1 MPADVCEIAAQID
14 GLLEG
19 QGREFSGEVKAV
31 LRLAKE
37 QAQEVG
43 GRLQAREEQAT
54 KEDKLLADLGCTST
68 DSLVKVLAVCRLLG
82 RTVPPSLTSTESFS
96 SSSSGHEQ
104 TRPLGGT
111 PYVPEAVIVL
121 PGLNEVLGAELLDYL
136 HEILDPDLCQFPLTN
151 LPLEKREVV
160 HAFLSL
166 LQPEDDRD
174 CFPIAQSPE
183 TETKWHIFRLRA
195 IFASFIRLVN
205 AFSRAGTPRFVFGTS
220 HKSDVFRPDCLV
232 WLDELF
238 PGDDPALVSEETAT
252 PRLQLNGAG
261 RDQKPEV
268 SNDPARA
275 SPAQQAAP
283 SASAS
288 PAMTTMPF
296 TTSTPVRVNTSSSS
310 GGVAPAT
317 PSPSTLRAANPN
329 LSLPRRIEELSRRG
343 ERSWTTLQDSD
354 ASDGKSSRQC
364 AVLDE
369 ICVAFLSRP
378 PTLRLGNCCD
388 ADFSFTAFALSIY
401 PRPPDDAPP
410 PTKKRKQRHGDEAL
424 LERQFIREDQAI
436 GFVLVLSPLV
446 RNDNPD
452 LLRALLSFVVPHRRL
467 QARVAKELVQL
478 ARHVDLERHI
488 QNDLQGTLMLPPPV
502 LGGFGASMVS
512 ADGAG
517 ELAMTRNAGVE
528 AGPSG
533 AMEKTMPH
541 AGGGGDHSSGRS
553 GAAADGQLTDAP
565 DTSVDLEEDGLPAS
579 TPLRMSKS
587 PSPHSSPAPPPLP
600 PFVQPVRRRTAA
612 QDLDYLAVNPLPVT
626 FDWLPEVH
634 RPAPAKPTRWIRFD
648 KPQLQ
653 VPSTEPEISWTNLV
667 VVRELTS
674 SPEYRVAVAAL
685 TTDPRV
691 ELIIKEEYLRYID
704 DDPMNT
710 PRNEAATYEA
720 LEAAGL
726 GSVCAPYVGLY
737 KVVDGNPKLALVTE
751 RWGEPL
757 KDFELSED
765 ERLHLGE
772 MLWDLHDRG
781 FYHGDFAAR
790 NVLVDSER
798 KFRLIDWESSYRNHV
813 CPGHK
818 RCLELY
824 EALAQLSLAVNDPP
838 EMVAPA
844 TRRSLARTH
853 PPRRFPRIPRLL
865 EICSTIV

>member
-252 PRLQLNGAG
+252 PRLQLNGSSVSVSVTGNDDDAVYHLDAG
-261 RDQKPEV
+261 
-268 SNDPARA
+268 
-275 SPAQQAAP
+275 P
-283 SASAS
+283 SQH
-288 PAMTTMPF
+288 
-296 TTSTPVRVNTSSSS
+296 
-310 GGVAPAT
+310 
-317 PSPSTLRAANPN
+317 LK
-329 LSLPRRIEELSRRG
+329 LIWRRG
-343 ERSWTTLQDSD
+343 TCYSLSIDSARSQSQPDSD

-436 GFVLVLSPLV
+436 GFLLVLSPLV

-452 LLRALLSFVVPHRRL
+452 LLRALLSFVAPHRRL

-634 RPAPAKPTRWIRFD
+634 RPAPAKSTRWIRFD

-838 EMVAPA
+838 ENAA
-844 TRRSLARTH
+844 
-853 PPRRFPRIPRLL
+853 
-865 EICSTIV
+865 

>member
-1 MPADVCEIAAQID
+1 MPADVSEIAAQID

-37 QAQEVG
+37 QAQEEG
-43 GRLQAREEQAT
+43 RRLQAREEQAT

-68 DSLVKVLAVCRLLG
+68 DSLVKLLAACRLLG
-82 RTVPPSLTSTESFS
+82 GTVPPSLASTDSFSFS
-96 SSSSGHEQ
+96 SSEHEQ

-111 PYVPEAVIVL
+111 PYAPEPVIVL
-121 PGLNEVLGAELLDYL
+121 PELNEVLGAELLDYL
-136 HEILDPDLCQFPLTN
+136 HEILDPDLCQLPLTN
-151 LPLEKREVV
+151 LPLEKREFV

-220 HKSDVFRPDCLV
+220 HESDVFRPDCLV
-232 WLDELF
+232 WLGELY
-238 PGDDPALVSEETAT
+238 PGDDPSLVSEETAT
-252 PRLQLNGAG
+252 PRLQLNGSSVSVSVTGNDDDAFYHLDAG
-261 RDQKPEV
+261 PGKHLKL
-268 SNDPARA
+268 
-275 SPAQQAAP
+275 
-283 SASAS
+283 
-288 PAMTTMPF
+288 TW
-296 TTSTPVRVNTSSSS
+296 
-310 GGVAPAT
+310 
-317 PSPSTLRAANPN
+317 
-329 LSLPRRIEELSRRG
+329 RRG
-343 ERSWTTLQDSD
+343 TCYFLYIDSD
-354 ASDGKSSRQC
+354 LEASDGKSSRQC
-364 AVLDE
+364 AVLDK
-369 ICVAFLSRP
+369 IRNALLSGP

-436 GFVLVLSPLV
+436 GFLLVLSPLV

-452 LLRALLSFVVPHRRL
+452 LLRALLSFVVPHSRL

-478 ARHVDLERHI
+478 ARHVDFERHI

-512 ADGAG
+512 SDGAG
-517 ELAMTRNAGVE
+517 EPALTRNAGVE
-528 AGPSG
+528 ARPSG
-533 AMEKTMPH
+533 AMEKTMPL
-541 AGGGGDHSSGRS
+541 ADGGGDRSTGRS
-553 GAAADGQLTDAP
+553 GTAADGQLTNAR
-565 DTSVDLEEDGLPAS
+565 DTSANVKEDSLPAS

-600 PFVQPVRRRTAA
+600 PSVQPVWRRTAA
-612 QDLDYLAVNPLPVT
+612 QDLDYLAVTPLPVT

-648 KPQLQ
+648 KPQLEAS
-653 VPSTEPEISWTNLV
+653 STGPEISWTELV

-674 SPEYRVAVAAL
+674 SPEYRFAVAAL
-685 TTDPRV
+685 TTDPSV

-720 LEAAGL
+720 LKAAGL

-765 ERLHLGE
+765 ERMDLGE

-798 KFRLIDWESSYRNHV
+798 KFRLID
-813 CPGHK
+813 
-818 RCLELY
+818 
-824 EALAQLSLAVNDPP
+824 
-838 EMVAPA
+838 
-844 TRRSLARTH
+844 
-853 PPRRFPRIPRLL
+853 
-865 EICSTIV
+865 